1 MTDATPLPFR
11 CRCGTV
17 SGTLSDVSPRAGLR
31 AFCYCTSCRAFALHL
46 GQGELLDAAGGTEL
60 FQTAPGRLTFE
71 TGSEQLRC
79 LRMTPGGVLRWYTAC
94 CRTPIANTPP
104 SPGQPFMGFFVGD
117 LRDAAPGALDAA
129 LGPVRYRVNGRD
141 ATGTPP
147 KGTLKTTSLGHLL
160 RIGAII
166 LRARRTDRG
175 ASPFFS
181 EAGTPVATVAPVER
195 VPPATAT

>member
-1 MTDATPLPFR
+1 MTDATTLPFR
-11 CRCGTV
+11 CRCGAV
-17 SGTLSDVSPRAGLR
+17 SGTLTHVSPRAGLR

-46 GQGELLDAAGGTEL
+46 GHRDLLDAAGGTEL
-60 FQTAPGRLTFE
+60 FQTSPAHLTFH
-71 TGSEQLRC
+71 TGEGQLRC

-104 SPGQPFMGFFVGD
+104 SPGQPFMGFFVCD
-117 LRDAAPGALDAA
+117 LRDATPEALDAA

-147 KGTLKTTSLGHLL
+147 EGTLKTTTAGHLL
-160 RIGAII
+160 RIGGII
-166 LRARRTDRG
+166 LRARLTDRG

-181 EAGTPVATVAPVER
+181 DAGTPAAAVEPVER
-195 VPPATAT
+195 VPPA